1 MNLGLN
7 LCKLSRMIKVFIIE
21 DHPIVIDGI
30 KTLVNDSG
38 IAEFIG
44 FAKTAA
50 ESLKLLTS
58 TSADVI
64 LLDINLPDMS
74 GIELCKIIH
83 SKYPQLK
90 ILALTTFLQRDFV
103 DKMLENGAMGY
114 VLKNAPGEEIIDG
127 ICTVAEGGKFICEA
141 VNLLI
146 KKQDNDTM
154 FLSRR
159 EIQILSL
166 IAAGDTT
173 KEIADKLFISVFTV
187 ETHRKNLLTKLNA
200 RNMVSLIKIAMDYK
214 YI

>member
-1 MNLGLN
+1 
-7 LCKLSRMIKVFIIE
+7 MIKVFIIE

>member
-1 MNLGLN
+1 
-7 LCKLSRMIKVFIIE
+7 MIKVFIIE

-30 KTLVNDSG
+30 KSLVNNSG
-38 IAEFIG
+38 VAELTG
-44 FAKTAA
+44 FAKTATEA
-50 ESLKLLTS
+50 LKLLPTCE
-58 TSADVI
+58 AEVV

-83 SKYPQLK
+83 SKFADLK

-114 VLKNAPGEEIIDG
+114 LLKNAPSEEIIEG
-127 ICTVAEGGKFICEA
+127 ICTVAEGEKYVCDA
-141 VNLLI
+141 VTQLI
-146 KKQDNDTM
+146 NKQNHDTM

>member
-1 MNLGLN
+1 
-7 LCKLSRMIKVFIIE
+7 MIKVFIIE
-21 DHPIVIDGI
+21 DHPVVIDGI
-30 KTLVNDSG
+30 KSLLKGSG
-38 IAEFIG
+38 VAEVIG
-44 FAKTAA
+44 FAN
-50 ESLKLLTS
+50 
-58 TSADVI
+58 SASDAQKILPSMYADII

-74 GIELCKIIH
+74 GIELCKIIR
-83 SKYPQLK
+83 SKFPEMK

-114 VLKNAPGEEIIDG
+114 LLKNAPSEEIIEG
-127 ICTVAEGGKFICEA
+127 ICTVAEGEKYVCDA
-141 VNLLI
+141 VTQLI
-146 KKQDNDTM
+146 NKQNHDTM

>member
-1 MNLGLN
+1 
-7 LCKLSRMIKVFIIE
+7 MIKVFIIE

-200 RNMVSLIKIAMDYK
+200 RNMVSLINIAMDYK

>member
-1 MNLGLN
+1 
-7 LCKLSRMIKVFIIE
+7 MIKVFIIE

-30 KTLVNDSG
+30 KALVNDSG
-38 IAEFIG
+38 VAELIG
-44 FAKTAA
+44 FAKTAS

-58 TSADVI
+58 TAADVI

-90 ILALTTFLQRDFV
+90 ILTLTTFLQRDFV